1 MIWDAPAVTRLREL
15 SLLGVPMSRIADAFG
30 VSKNAVAGA
39 RIRHGIYTT
48 PAPQPVLPEPPSVP
62 ALNECR
68 YIMDDGPWKRRLPQW
83 CNARTEPGSVY
94 CPHHHARCYTTKFR

>member
-1 MIWDAPAVTRLREL
+1 MTWDEPAITRLREL
-15 SLLGVPMSRIADAFG
+15 SALGIPMSRIADAFG

-39 RIRHGIYTT
+39 RIRNSIYTT

-62 ALNECR
+62 AQNECR
-68 YIMDDGPWKRRLPQW
+68 YIMDDGPWQRRLPQW

-94 CPHHHARCYTTKFR
+94 CPQHHARCYATKFR